1 MRKVGGDHNRTRW
14 GATLGL
20 ILLDIIF
27 RNPRVALCAHEL
39 DGDLQERHGARNWL
53 QVTQLLELVVGHG
66 RDVAKKGGAEH
77 VESEI

>member
-1 MRKVGGDHNRTRW
+1 MRKVGGDHNCTRW

-20 ILLDIIF
+20 VLLDIIF

-39 DGDLQERHGARNWL
+39 DGDLQERYGTGDGL

-66 RDVAKKGGAEH
+66 RDVAKEGGAEH
-77 VESEI
+77 VENKI